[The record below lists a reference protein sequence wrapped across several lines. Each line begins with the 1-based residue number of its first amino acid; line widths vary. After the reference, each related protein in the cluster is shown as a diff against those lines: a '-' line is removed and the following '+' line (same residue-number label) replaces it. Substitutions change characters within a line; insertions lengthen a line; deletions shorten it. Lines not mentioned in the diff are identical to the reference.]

1 MKQTDKILNDFYPN
15 SNLTDAQG
23 LSKASGNG
31 KGFYI
36 DGDKMYVAGTF
47 GKGTFGGA
55 VNDILADVGLPFKM
69 TQYSQRYKD
78 TSKALDENNEVNH
91 LITHSLGSSVG
102 AQIKKLS
109 CKIINFNHLWSAVD
123 TTKV

>member
-1 MKQTDKILNDFYPN
+1 MKHGEALRGLIYQAPHGKVKHYQPYEKTTKITDVMKQTDNILESYYPN
-15 SNLTDAQG
+15 SNLIDAQG
-23 LSKASGNG
+23 LSRAYGNG

-69 TQYSQRYKD
+69 TNIRNDIK
-78 TSKALDENNEVNH
+78 
-91 LITHSLGSSVG
+91 TH
-102 AQIKKLS
+102 QKHWMKTMKL
-109 CKIINFNHLWSAVD
+109 NTL
-123 TTKV
+123 

>member
-1 MKQTDKILNDFYPN
+1 MINNKKLIYEMKHGKIEHYQPYKKTTDVMEQTDNILNNYYPN

-23 LSKASGNG
+23 LRKAYGNG
-31 KGFYI
+31 NGFSI

-69 TQYSQRYKD
+69 TKYSQRYKD
-78 TSKALDENNEVNH
+78 T
-91 LITHSLGSSVG
+91 
-102 AQIKKLS
+102 
-109 CKIINFNHLWSAVD
+109 
-123 TTKV
+123 

>member
-1 MKQTDKILNDFYPN
+1 MGKLNTINLIRKQLKTDVMKQTDKLLNSYYPN
-15 SNLTDAQG
+15 SNETDAQG
-23 LSKASGNG
+23 LSRAYGNG

-69 TQYSQRYKD
+69 TKYSQRYKD
-78 TSKALDENNEVNH
+78 TSKALGE
-91 LITHSLGSSVG
+91 TM
-102 AQIKKLS
+102 KL
-109 CKIINFNHLWSAVD
+109 NTL
-123 TTKV
+123 